1 MTPLS
6 RTPWI
11 TRIARLSRATLGPT
25 LVAALALSGCAQM
38 ATYNAAYIGTPA
50 TPTAEKLAGKALVYT
65 DKMDD
70 DTPYVGAPTSFTGS
84 ATKLTIPLGVITREI
99 AATVFGDLFQDGAA
113 KANTLADAA
122 AFRVVV
128 HPRVSSFSYEYNQ
141 LKNLGFAVTPTVVL
155 TLEVRTLDAAG
166 KLLQRRTYDSGT
178 VEMPAYLISGSPGE
192 EIGKG
197 AHKAVYDLM
206 RRAAADVRADL
217 ARPGDPALAL

>member
-1 MTPLS
+1 MTSILS
-6 RTPWI
+6 LHRT
-11 TRIARLSRATLGPT
+11 ARLASALI
-25 LVAALALSGCAQM
+25 VALMVSGCAQM

-50 TPTAEKLAGKALVYT
+50 TPTAEKLAGKVLVYT
-65 DKMDD
+65 DRTDD
-70 DTPYVGAPTSFTGS
+70 DTPYVAAPTSFTGT
-84 ATKLTIPLGVITREI
+84 ATKLAIPLGVITREI
-99 AATVFGDLFQDGAA
+99 AATVFGDLFQGGAA

-122 AFRVVV
+122 AYRIVV
-128 HPRVSSFSYEYNQ
+128 HPRVASFSYEYNQ

-197 AHKAVYDLM
+197 AHKAIYDLM

-217 ARPGDPALAL
+217 AKPGGPAMAL